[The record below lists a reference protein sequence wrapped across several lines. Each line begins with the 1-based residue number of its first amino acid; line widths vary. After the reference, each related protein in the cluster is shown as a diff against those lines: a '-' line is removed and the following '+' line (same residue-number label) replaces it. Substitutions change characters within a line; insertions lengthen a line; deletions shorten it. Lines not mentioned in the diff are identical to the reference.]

1 MSSKA
6 MSHMLCIGYGRF
18 PPQNLTDLWLTIFRW
33 GNVISQS
40 FKKMRKW
47 YGVVLQV
54 RAKVLFLYFFRTHPW
69 SKSYHTYKNTNSA
82 WWLERP
88 VMPCFL
94 GMPPTL
100 YRFKHIMVI
109 NIIISLQV
117 RPTFQHRNQP
127 WLLAWILKKN
137 ITVKKILEFG
147 LVTTPVPG
155 ETETG
160 QTWPKVFDQIYAK
173 IQILE

>member
-1 MSSKA
+1 MQCHNHHNFDDDHYSDLCLKNRKLKCLPRRCLTCYALVTDVSPLKTSQIYGSPYSGGETLSRKA
-6 MSHMLCIGYGRF
+6 LR
-18 PPQNLTDLWLTIFRW
+18 
-33 GNVISQS
+33 
-40 FKKMRKW
+40 KMRKW

-54 RAKVLFLYFFRTHPW
+54 RAKFIFLYFFRTPW
-69 SKSYHTYKNTNSA
+69 SKSYHIYKNTNSA

-127 WLLAWILKKN
+127 WLLAWILKK
-137 ITVKKILEFG
+137 T
-147 LVTTPVPG
+147 
-155 ETETG
+155 
-160 QTWPKVFDQIYAK
+160 
-173 IQILE
+173 

>member
-1 MSSKA
+1 
-6 MSHMLCIGYGRF
+6 
-18 PPQNLTDLWLTIFRW
+18 
-33 GNVISQS
+33 
-40 FKKMRKW
+40 MRKW
-47 YGVVLQV
+47 YRVVLQF
-54 RAKVLFLYFFRTHPW
+54 RAKVIFLYFFRTHPW

-127 WLLAWILKKN
+127 WLLAWILKKKHNCKENFRVWTRHDASTGRNWNRSNLTKSVWPN
-137 ITVKKILEFG
+137 ICKDPNIRISVRSSMSFSIF
-147 LVTTPVPG
+147 
-155 ETETG
+155 
-160 QTWPKVFDQIYAK
+160 
-173 IQILE
+173 